1 MAWCS
6 VKNA

>member
-6 VKNA
+6 V

>member
-6 VKNA
+6 VRA

>member
-6 VKNA
+6 VQA